1 MTQIDS
7 IDGFFAIN
15 KNVEIVKKLIEK
27 LKIQDFKILN
37 KKGKFSNK
45 TIMFT
50 GGFEK
55 MSRSESKS
63 LVEKNG
69 GNYFSTI

>member
-1 MTQIDS
+1 MELRLES

-37 KKGKFSNK
+37 KKGKFLNK
-45 TIMFT
+45 
-50 GGFEK
+50 
-55 MSRSESKS
+55 
-63 LVEKNG
+63 N
-69 GNYFSTI
+69 NYVHWGI